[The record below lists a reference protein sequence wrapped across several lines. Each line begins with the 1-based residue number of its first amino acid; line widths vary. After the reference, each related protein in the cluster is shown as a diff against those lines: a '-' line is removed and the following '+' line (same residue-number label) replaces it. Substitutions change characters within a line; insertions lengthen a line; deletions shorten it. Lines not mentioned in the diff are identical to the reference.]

1 MNELVLG
8 VAFGMLIGMV
18 VGTMYSYWNIK
29 KIVDYTILKYKCEEQ
44 RRRNEALKEFLDEK
58 GGETDE

>member
-8 VAFGMLIGMV
+8 VAFGMLTGMV
-18 VGTMYSYWNIK
+18 TGKIYCFCNMK
-29 KIVDYTILKYKCEEQ
+29 KIVEYTILKYKLEEQ

-58 GGETDE
+58 GGEE